1 MSKQFP
7 DVGGKYGAPMGRRES
22 YHPEYRA
29 AARLFR
35 VRINS
40 GGYDD
45 GGAYWGLG
53 EPLWCC
59 MQRDHD
65 FQVFFR
71 ARSRRAAAEYV
82 AAKYPGLRL
91 CKPVPGMPPAVLEL
105 RGTP

>member
-1 MSKQFP
+1 MGKQFP
-7 DVGGKYGAPMGRRES
+7 DVSGKYGAPMGRREF
-22 YHPEYRA
+22 YNPEYMA

-35 VRINS
+35 VRLDS

-59 MQRDHD
+59 MQRDHG

-71 ARSRRAAAEYV
+71 ASSRRAAAEYV
-82 AAKYPGLRL
+82 AAEYPGLRL
-91 CKPVPGMPPAVLEL
+91 FRPVTGMPPAVLEL
-105 RGTP
+105 RGAP